1 MRSFFN
7 RKKHRQYFFN
17 FLVKPKQ
24 GIKIGPLVSGSEIQ
38 SRALNLR
45 KTSFHTKNRN
55 DGTLNPI
62 KEFSLE
68 KTIPKGPSTV
78 KVENNGA
85 ISDKSLKDSENT
97 SKTSNAI
104 C

>member
-7 RKKHRQYFFN
+7 RKKHRQYFYN

-62 KEFSLE
+62 K
-68 KTIPKGPSTV
+68 GPSTV